1 LARRP
6 DPDAATP
13 GGGTVGRRSRDAEA
27 ATRRKVLEAARDLFN
42 EIGYDETT
50 IRAIAERAGVSVGSV
65 FTTFASKADVL
76 SQVMDDRV
84 DALFS
89 ELDRVAR
96 HLRGSVVD
104 RVSSVFAIHYDFEC
118 RRVKLFLAH
127 IAASFSPSLDPSTI
141 PFGRNAR
148 FKAMLLDMIADGVSR
163 GEVRPDCDHD
173 LVLDTLMAAYAWN
186 YRLAAQKGADA
197 GHMTALMERQVALIF
212 DGLRPQ
218 A

>member
-1 LARRP
+1 MAGVRE
-6 DPDAATP
+6 TQKQ
-13 GGGTVGRRSRDAEA
+13 S
-27 ATRRKVLEAARDLFN
+27 TRRKVLEAARDLFN

-84 DALFS
+84 DALYS

-127 IAASFSPSLDPSTI
+127 VAASFSPTLEPSTI

-148 FKAMLLDMIADGVSR
+148 FKGMLVEMISDGVSR
-163 GEVRPDCDHD
+163 GEVRQDCDHD

-197 GHMTALMERQVALIF
+197 AHMTALMERQVALIF
-212 DGLRPQ
+212 NGLRP
-218 A
+218 

>member
-1 LARRP
+1 MAGVRE
-6 DPDAATP
+6 TQKQ
-13 GGGTVGRRSRDAEA
+13 G
-27 ATRRKVLEAARDLFN
+27 TRRKVLEAARDLFN

-84 DALFS
+84 EALFS

-96 HLRGSVVD
+96 HLRGSVID
-104 RVSSVFAIHYDFEC
+104 RISSVFAIHYDFEC

-127 IAASFSPSLDPSTI
+127 IAASYSPTLETTTI
-141 PFGRNAR
+141 PYGRNSR
-148 FKAMLLDMIADGVSR
+148 FKGMLLTMMADGVER
-163 GEVRPDCDHD
+163 GEVRPDADLE

-186 YRLAAQKGADA
+186 YRLAAPRAEEDP
-197 GHMTALMERQVALIF
+197 R
-212 DGLRPQ
+212 GLRQPVGGPGEPRQGPRLPQ
-218 A
+218 EGRRHG